1 MRAAFATTCVAL
13 LTITAASGT
22 GVAAAGTTAQTGAL
36 TLPAL
41 TLPAPTGAHQV
52 GVVNLHLI
60 DRSRPERWD
69 PPKPY
74 RELMVSVVY
83 PARDAQHYPVAP
95 QMTPGVAAGF
105 DALAGPGNYGV
116 PPHTVDWSA
125 TLTHEHAGAAVLGG
139 RHPVVLYSPG
149 AVDVRSWD
157 TTLVDQLASEGYV
170 VVTLDPTYESPAVEF
185 PGGRIIDSDIMTWY
199 RKADSDGTVP
209 EFLQALEETRVADT
223 EFVLDQLDALATG
236 HNPDAEHRPL
246 PAGLGSALD
255 TRHVGMFGHSA
266 GGFTALEAMYQ
277 DPRIAAGIDMD
288 GTLEYTQNPDGTHLS
303 PVARHGLT
311 RPFLLLGSAGPG
323 GSNHVTEPSWA
334 SLWQHSTGWHQ
345 DVTLPGT
352 RHGSY
357 TDAEALIPQLADK
370 LPAATVTDDIGCANP
385 SLTIA
390 AERGLISAFFHQW
403 L

>member
-22 GVAAAGTTAQTGAL
+22 SVAAAGTTVQTGAL
-36 TLPAL
+36 TLPA
-41 TLPAPTGAHQV
+41 PTGVHQV

-83 PARDAQHYPVAP
+83 PARDAQRYPLTP

-116 PPHTVDWSA
+116 PPHTVDWTA

-170 VVTLDPTYESPAVEF
+170 VVTIDPTYESPAVEF

-390 AERGLISAFFHQW
+390 AERGLISAFFHRW